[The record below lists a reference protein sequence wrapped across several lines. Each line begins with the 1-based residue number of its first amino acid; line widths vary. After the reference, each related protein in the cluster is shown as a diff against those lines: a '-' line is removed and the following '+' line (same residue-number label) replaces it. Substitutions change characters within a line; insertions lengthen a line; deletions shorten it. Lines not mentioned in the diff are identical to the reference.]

1 MQMPESREIKAVI
14 AVVVNPTGKD
24 DPGQCAEGWY
34 FVENG
39 TLTLTDRDG
48 IPLRDENN
56 GQRITVR
63 LLPGESEKTVAKRM
77 TLRQHRAANRDEMA
91 GFHRSIRYPSR
102 GWA

>member
-1 MQMPESREIKAVI
+1 MIVS
-14 AVVVNPTGKD
+14 NPIGKD

-39 TLTLTDRDG
+39 TLNIYGSRRRTVAR
-48 IPLRDENN
+48 RNN

-63 LLPGESEKTVAKRM
+63 LFPGESEKTVAKRM
-77 TLRQHRAANRDEMA
+77 TLRQHRAANRNEMA
-91 GFHRSIRYPSR
+91 GFHRSIRYPER